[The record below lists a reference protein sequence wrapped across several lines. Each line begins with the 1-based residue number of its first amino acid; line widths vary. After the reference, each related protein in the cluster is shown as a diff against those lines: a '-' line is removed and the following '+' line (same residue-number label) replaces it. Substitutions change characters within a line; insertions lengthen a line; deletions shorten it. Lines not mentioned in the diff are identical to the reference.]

1 MGQRPHYLRKGA
13 YTQKNMPSLR
23 TNRRRLATAYISIDS
38 YLTIGLLI
46 SQELQ
51 QPQLSLIQ
59 RANLRRSQIEW
70 EHLVIR
76 GQNGR

>member
-13 YTQKNMPSLR
+13 YMQNNMPSLR
-23 TNRRRLATAYISIDS
+23 TNRRRLATAYISINS

-51 QPQLSLIQ
+51 RPQLSLVQ
-59 RANLRRSQIEW
+59 RANLKKSQIEW
-70 EHLVIR
+70 ERLVTR
-76 GQNGR
+76 G